1 MFLASKSKRRMDLFS
16 CSDIIGE
23 FDLRSTKYDNDDF
36 NFNTKISLNELNLDD
51 KLVLLLNN

>member
-1 MFLASKSKRRMDLFS
+1 MDLFS

-23 FDLRSTKYDNDDF
+23 FDLRWTKYNNDDF
-36 NFNTKISLNELNLDD
+36 NFNSKISLSELNLDD

>member
-1 MFLASKSKRRMDLFS
+1 MDLFC

-23 FDLRSTKYDNDDF
+23 FDLRWTKYNNDDF